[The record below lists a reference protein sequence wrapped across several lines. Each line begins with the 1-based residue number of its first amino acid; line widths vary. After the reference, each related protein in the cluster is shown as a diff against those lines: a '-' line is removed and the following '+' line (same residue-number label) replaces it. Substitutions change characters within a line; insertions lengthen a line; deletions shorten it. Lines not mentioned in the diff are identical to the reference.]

1 MNFHRGPTREELL
14 LKRELENLGVR
25 VLSQVP
31 DGHKHID
38 LAIPAAKINIEV
50 DGPQHWINAHQIV
63 SDLER
68 SHGSDDLGYHTI
80 HISNDHINSD
90 VKKIAKALA
99 KATDIR
105 IEKFKHMT

>member
-1 MNFHRGPTREELL
+1 MNSHRVPTKEELL
-14 LKRELENLGVR
+14 LKQELESLGVR

-38 LAIPAAKINIEV
+38 LAIPDARINIEV
-50 DGPQHWINAHQIV
+50 DGPQHWMNAHQIV

-68 SHGSDDLGYHTI
+68 SHGSDDLGYYTI

-90 VKKIAKALA
+90 ARKIAKALA
-99 KATDIR
+99 KATEIR
-105 IEKFKHMT
+105 IEKFKRT

>member
-1 MNFHRGPTREELL
+1 MYKKPTVEENL

-25 VLSQVP
+25 VRSQVS

-38 LAIPAAKINIEV
+38 LAIPDAKINIEV
-50 DGPQHWINAHQIV
+50 DGPRHWTNANQIV

-68 SHGSDDLGYHTI
+68 SHGSDDLGYYTI

-90 VKKIAKALA
+90 VKKIANALA
-99 KATDIR
+99 KAAEIR
-105 IEKFKHMT
+105 INHLNKK